1 MLLRASSRAGRAP
14 ASGSGAVL
22 GDRKTA
28 SLGEAARRY
37 ARLVV
42 EAAGYAFDPSYRTIA
57 ALAEAN
63 GLDVVQMDKPI
74 ARALRT
80 LVLQNPKYSRNVKRA
95 ILALVSGAIDIDGI
109 GKIKSAVAQAWFKGE
124 PVELKRLKEYHISNR
139 IARNNARNLLYE
151 VSAWFAGAGYA
162 GIAVYCDMSDF
173 LSPSMTKGQ
182 SLDFYEIIRQLIDN
196 VGLASN
202 LFVLFATSPEFTT
215 SEKRG
220 IRSYDALGIRLADDF
235 YDTQHPNPLAPLV
248 ELGGPYERRDSKTK
262 GDQSLRCGVP
272 NGDAVRLLQSNQPQ
286 IEARFCEL
294 LLRRDQ
300 PGFLIQGDFG
310 SGKSHV
316 LNVMR
321 EMALE
326 RGFACSIVPVGKD
339 VALDS
344 VPSLFR
350 AAIRELR
357 LPGKATGGSCA
368 EIVDGLNFNCGRYL
382 EF

>member
-1 MLLRASSRAGRAP
+1 MTLSVEQARDAWVDNYLAEFVPSGGAAVKVVSVKDALRPKLEREIRDATSEVGFAFASVRAERGERLHL
-14 ASGSGAVL
+14 VQ
-22 GDRKTA
+22 
-28 SLGEAARRY
+28 SLFWAIARQLPWELAARRY

-42 EAAGYAFDPSYRTIA
+42 EAAGYEFDPSYRTIA

-151 VSAWFAGAGYA
+151 VSAWFAEAGYA
-162 GIAVYCDMSDF
+162 GVAVYCDMSDF

-220 IRSYDALGIRLADDF
+220 IRSYDVLGIRLADDF

-248 ELGGPYERRDSKTK
+248 ELGG
-262 GDQSLRCGVP
+262 SL
-272 NGDAVRLLQSNQPQ
+272 
-286 IEARFCEL
+286 
-294 LLRRDQ
+294 
-300 PGFLIQGDFG
+300 
-310 SGKSHV
+310 
-316 LNVMR
+316 
-321 EMALE
+321 
-326 RGFACSIVPVGKD
+326 
-339 VALDS
+339 
-344 VPSLFR
+344 
-350 AAIRELR
+350 
-357 LPGKATGGSCA
+357 
-368 EIVDGLNFNCGRYL
+368 
-382 EF
+382 